1 LVKFLIILLGVGW
14 LLGQLIRYFLRSKL
28 AKFAQQVSEAAR
40 EQDRAQKHP
49 NGKGEIHVD
58 YIPKSYKERSA
69 KDIKGG
75 EYVDYEEVK
84 D

>member
-1 LVKFLIILLGVGW
+1 MVKFLIILLGVGW
-14 LLGQLIRYFLRSKL
+14 LLGQLVRYFLRSKL
-28 AKFAQQVSEAAR
+28 AKFAQQVNEAAR
-40 EQDRAQKHP
+40 EQERAQKQAQS
-49 NGKGEIHVD
+49 NGEIHVD
-58 YIPKSYKERSA
+58 YVPKKYKERSE

>member
-1 LVKFLIILLGVGW
+1 MIKFLLIVLGVGW
-14 LLGQLIRYFLRSKL
+14 LLGQLVRYFLRSKL
-28 AKFAQQVSEAAR
+28 ARFAQQVNQAAK
-40 EQDRAQKHP
+40 EQEQAQRRAND
-49 NGKGEIHVD
+49 NGDIHVD
-58 YIPKSYKERSA
+58 YVPKSYDERRS